1 MILHPAIENLIK
13 LVNDDSKVFS
23 KENIKKWCS
32 SLPKEEKDFF
42 TRKINE
48 QVSREEF
55 KTILS
60 NMKLPGGFITR
71 VLFTT
76 TEPIGRFMYPFESP
90 RQVNSVIKKLKSLF
104 SV

>member
-42 TRKINE
+42 TRKL
-48 QVSREEF
+48 
-55 KTILS
+55 TLPL
-60 NMKLPGGFITR
+60 KLAHLR
-71 VLFTT
+71 LFFL
-76 TEPIGRFMYPFESP
+76 I
-90 RQVNSVIKKLKSLF
+90 
-104 SV
+104 